1 MMKLFRKISQRLLT
15 ENKFNTIG
23 VIVLV
28 VIGILIALQIS
39 NWNEFNKTKT
49 LETKILK
56 ELRSDLTQNLN
67 DINSNIESLKAC
79 EKANEII
86 INQIE
91 NGLPYHDSLDCHFA
105 NLYPYLVFSPN
116 QTIYHYLKQ
125 TGMFLISND
134 SIRASV
140 SDLYGV
146 QFGIYS
152 SYESIYFVEHYTN
165 YIKPM
170 FMTEFDTFEFYRSFK
185 PRRYSQFIKNQEY
198 KRIMRYTVDA
208 SRTFIFMQSSLKKNV
223 EKLISDIEKEV
234 N

>member
-23 VIVLV
+23 VIILV
-28 VIGILIALQIS
+28 VIGILIALQMS

-56 ELRSDLTQNLN
+56 ELRSDLTQNLY
-67 DINSNIESLKAC
+67 DINSNIESLKTC
-79 EKANEII
+79 VKANEII

-91 NGLPYHDSLDCHFA
+91 NGLPYHDSLDYHFA

-116 QTIYHYLKQ
+116 QIIYHYLKQ

-152 SYESIYFVEHYTN
+152 SFESIYFVEHYTN

>member
-1 MMKLFRKISQRLLT
+1 MKSIYIIIVAIGLLT
-15 ENKFNTIG
+15 TNCRNYDSKNSEFSKGLEQN
-23 VIVLV
+23 
-28 VIGILIALQIS
+28 ILR
-39 NWNEFNKTKT
+39 
-49 LETKILK
+49 
-56 ELRSDLTQNLN
+56 ELCLDLIQNLA
-67 DINSNIESLKAC
+67 DINSNIESLKVS
-79 EKANEII
+79 EKANRII
-86 INQIE
+86 IDHIE
-91 NGLPYHDSLDCHFA
+91 KSIQYQDSLDYHFA

-116 QTIYHYLKQ
+116 QTTYHYLKQ

-152 SYESIYFVEHYTN
+152 SFESIYFVEHYTN

-170 FMTEFDTFEFYRSFK
+170 FMTEFDTFEYYRSFK

-198 KRIMRYTVDA
+198 KRIMRYTLDA

-223 EKLISDIEKEV
+223 EKLISDIDKEV

>member
-28 VIGILIALQIS
+28 VIGILIALQMS

-56 ELRSDLTQNLN
+56 ELRSDLTQNLY
-67 DINSNIESLKAC
+67 DINSNIESLKTCA
-79 EKANEII
+79 KANEII

-91 NGLPYHDSLDCHFA
+91 NGLPYHDSLDYHFA

-116 QTIYHYLKQ
+116 QIIYHYLKQ

-134 SIRASV
+134 SIRALV

-152 SYESIYFVEHYTN
+152 SFESIYFVEHYTN

-170 FMTEFDTFEFYRSFK
+170 FMTEFDTFAFYRSFK
-185 PRRYSQFIKNQEY
+185 PRRYNQFIKNQEY

-208 SRTFIFMQSSLKKNV
+208 VRTFIFMQSSLKKNV